1 MLSLVDRGCG
11 AGTLSTRGGGVD
23 RSSFCGGS
31 HSASGGP
38 RSPTGG
44 SARFTDGKK
53 PLLEFQNL
61 VLGELIRASGILDA
75 VPAVQWIL
83 CLVAGDMPL
92 VGRLIVGAGTEH
104 LGHISRNFH
113 ILILDVTAAK
123 AVQTDNRHGNR
134 QLCVWYSRLR

>member
-1 MLSLVDRGCG
+1 MWIVAVEL
-11 AGTLSTRGGGVD
+11 
-23 RSSFCGGS
+23 
-31 HSASGGP
+31 
-38 RSPTGG
+38 
-44 SARFTDGKK
+44 ARFPLAEVVLTARPSVGEVTAHPVALDLRQAVQRVLQMVKK

-61 VLGELIRASGILDA
+61 VLGELIQASGILDA

-83 CLVAGDMPL
+83 CLVACDMPL

-123 AVQTDNRHGNR
+123 VAQTDNRHGNR